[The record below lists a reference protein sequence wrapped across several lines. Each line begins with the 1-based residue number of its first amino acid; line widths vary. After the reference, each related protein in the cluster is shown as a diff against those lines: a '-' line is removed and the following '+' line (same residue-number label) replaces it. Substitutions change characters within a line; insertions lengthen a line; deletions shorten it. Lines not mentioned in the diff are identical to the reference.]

1 MYEYIAS
8 NIDRVKERIKKAAER
23 SGRSADDIVL
33 IAVTKTVDVERIKAA
48 VNCGIKDL
56 GENRVQELTA
66 KYPYISD
73 DVRWHMIG
81 RLQTN
86 KVKYIIDKIS
96 LIHSV
101 DSLKLLKEIDKRS
114 EIANRMMD
122 ILIEVNVAGEASKG
136 GVAVE
141 DVIDF
146 VKQSAAFENIR
157 IKGLMTVAPQTDDPE
172 IVRPYFVQMN
182 DLSYKVKKLKLDN
195 VEMKYLSMGMS
206 GDFEVAI
213 EEGSNMV
220 RIGTAIFGQRSINI
234 KEVYQNG

>member
-1 MYEYIAS
+1 
-8 NIDRVKERIKKAAER
+8 
-23 SGRSADDIVL
+23 
-33 IAVTKTVDVERIKAA
+33 
-48 VNCGIKDL
+48 
-56 GENRVQELTA
+56 
-66 KYPYISD
+66 
-73 DVRWHMIG
+73 
-81 RLQTN
+81 
-86 KVKYIIDKIS
+86 VKYIIDKVS

-114 EIANRMMD
+114 EIANRIMD

-220 RIGTAIFGQRSINI
+220 RIGTAIFGERPINI
-234 KEVYQNG
+234 

>member
-1 MYEYIAS
+1 MYEYIVS
-8 NIDRVKERIKKAAER
+8 NIDHVKERIKKAAER
-23 SGRSADDIVL
+23 SGRMTDDITI
-33 IAVTKTVDVERIKAA
+33 IAVTKTVDVEHIKAA
-48 VNCGIKDL
+48 VDYGIKNL

-66 KYPYISD
+66 KYPYISN

-86 KVKYIIDKIS
+86 KVKYIIDKVS

-101 DSLKLLKEIDKRS
+101 DSIKLLKEIDKRS
-114 EIANRMMD
+114 EITNRMMD

-146 VKQSAAFENIR
+146 VKQSAAFENIS
-157 IKGLMTVAPQTDDPE
+157 IKGLMTVALQADDPE
-172 IVRPYFVQMN
+172 IVRPYFTQMKE
-182 DLSYKVKKLKLDN
+182 LSCKIEKLGLGN

-220 RIGTAIFGQRSINI
+220 RIGTAIFGERPINT
-234 KEVYQNG
+234 

>member
-86 KVKYIIDKIS
+86 KVKYIIDKVS

>member
-1 MYEYIAS
+1 LYEYIAS
-8 NIDRVKERIKKAAER
+8 NIDRVKERIEKAAER

-33 IAVTKTVDVERIKAA
+33 IAVTKTIDVERIKAA

-86 KVKYIIDKIS
+86 KVKYIIDKVS

-182 DLSYKVKKLKLDN
+182 DLSYKIKKLKLDN

-220 RIGTAIFGQRSINI
+220 RIGTAIFGERPTNI
-234 KEVYQNG
+234 

>member
-1 MYEYIAS
+1 MYEYIVS

-81 RLQTN
+81 CLQTN
-86 KVKYIIDKIS
+86 KVKYIIDKVS

-114 EIANRMMD
+114 EIANRIMD

-182 DLSYKVKKLKLDN
+182 DLSYKIKKLKLDN

>member
-23 SGRSADDIVL
+23 SGRSVDDIVL

-48 VNCGIKDL
+48 VNYGIKDL

-86 KVKYIIDKIS
+86 KVKYIIDRVS

-146 VKQSAAFENIR
+146 VKQSAVFENIR

-172 IVRPYFVQMN
+172 IVRPYFAQMKE
-182 DLSYKVKKLKLDN
+182 LSFKIEKLKLDN

-220 RIGTAIFGQRSINI
+220 RIGTAIFGERPINT
-234 KEVYQNG
+234 

>member
-1 MYEYIAS
+1 LYEYIAS
-8 NIDRVKERIKKAAER
+8 NIDRVKEHIKKAAER

-33 IAVTKTVDVERIKAA
+33 IAVTKTIDVERIKAA

-86 KVKYIIDKIS
+86 KVKYIIDKVS

-114 EIANRMMD
+114 EIANRIMD

-146 VKQSAAFENIR
+146 VKQSASFENIR
-157 IKGLMTVAPQTDDPE
+157 IKGLMTVAPQADDPE

-182 DLSYKVKKLKLDN
+182 DLSYKIKKLKLDN

-220 RIGTAIFGQRSINI
+220 RIGTAIFGERPINI
-234 KEVYQNG
+234 

>member
-23 SGRSADDIVL
+23 SGRSVDDIVL

-48 VNCGIKDL
+48 VNYGIKDL
-56 GENRVQELTA
+56 GENRVQELAA

-86 KVKYIIDKIS
+86 KVKYIIDRVS

-122 ILIEVNVAGEASKG
+122 ILIEVNVAGETSKG

-141 DVIDF
+141 NVIDF

-157 IKGLMTVAPQTDDPE
+157 IKGLMTVAPQTDNPE
-172 IVRPYFVQMN
+172 IVRPHFMRMN
-182 DLSYKVKKLKLDN
+182 DLSYKIKKLKLDN

-220 RIGTAIFGQRSINI
+220 RIGTAIFGQRPINT
-234 KEVYQNG
+234 

>member
-8 NIDRVKERIKKAAER
+8 NIDRVKERIEKAAER

-33 IAVTKTVDVERIKAA
+33 IAVTKTIDVERIKAA

-86 KVKYIIDKIS
+86 KVKYIIDKVS

-182 DLSYKVKKLKLDN
+182 DLSYKIKKLKLDN

-220 RIGTAIFGQRSINI
+220 RIGTAIFGERPINI
-234 KEVYQNG
+234 